1 MNDYKKLIKETN
13 YAREEIKD
21 DNIENSA
28 YYRWLNKKIEK
39 EEVIFSMN
47 EANLSNITKPSCGKI
62 NIVETDYLNED
73 KVLLLE
79 ANVDVENVRPRPS
92 AGIVINL
99 EKADKGI
106 DISEYNRVHFDIYL
120 EADGIQNVYFHFF
133 LGNDSV
139 KDIHTTSVYANKNN
153 HIMWEISD
161 IDRDNV
167 RKIVITPFL
176 FGCPSEA
183 MGDIKIYISS
193 IKVEKVKKD
202 YDLGFDLEDRIAYS
216 HVGYFKK
223 ASKVALLSTMDKLE
237 FRIKNEKDEDV
248 LISYAK
254 EVQES
259 IGKFYVLDFS
269 QIKKS
274 GKYCICWDKC
284 HTPYFEISDNP
295 YLESELYTLNFLRS
309 LRCGVDVK
317 GVHSA
322 CHLNCRTVDSEG
334 NSVPNFGGWHDA
346 GDLSQFEI
354 PTAEITHALSDLAFE
369 TEDTELKKRIMEEA
383 KIGGDWLLQTTFHN
397 GGRALA
403 ITYKLWRDNLL
414 MFDNN
419 DVRASVAEN
428 GPFENFLSAAALA
441 SLARLYKD
449 DYEIYSKWC
458 LRTAIEDFKFGV
470 EGYTSG
476 IYTKRWGT
484 NIDSAVCGHGITA
497 ACEIYKMTNDAS
509 YLDIAKKYAKV
520 VMKCQQTDYPEWDKP
535 IRGFFYEDPKHKYM
549 LTYEHRGHEQSP
561 IQGLCNLYKL
571 CKDDPDSKKWLRSI
585 KLYKEYILSTLAI
598 TKPYGLLPG
607 HVYDINKL
615 NMERFTLGGWV
626 KDKEEGLIYLQK
638 EASTGI
644 KLSEGVYLRIFPIA
658 IQRRGFHATLL
669 SKTKGLSEV
678 AKVLQD
684 KKLMQVAIDQLEWIL
699 GKNPF
704 ASSTMYGLGYNYHPL
719 YVAYSRQMVGALP
732 VGIMT
737 KGDLDLP
744 YWPTYDNAV
753 FKEVWGHTSGKYLW
767 VLSDI
772 LSFNR
777 K

>member
-1 MNDYKKLIKETN
+1 MLEYKELAKNTN

-21 DNIENSA
+21 DNFENSA
-28 YYRWLNKKIEK
+28 SYRWLNKKVEK
-39 EEVIFSMN
+39 KSTICLMN
-47 EANLSNITKPSCGKI
+47 DECLARISKPSCGKLSII
-62 NIVETDYLNED
+62 NKSPLNE
-73 KVLLLE
+73 KSALLLE
-79 ANVDVENVRPRPS
+79 TNIDVENVRPRPS

-99 EKADKGI
+99 ANDEKGI
-106 DISEYNRVHFDIYL
+106 DISEYNRVNFDIYL
-120 EADGIQNVYFHFF
+120 EASGIQNVYFHFF
-133 LGNDSV
+133 LGNDNV
-139 KDIHTTSVYANKNN
+139 KDIHTASVYANQIN
-153 HIMWEISD
+153 HIMWEITD
-161 IDRDNV
+161 IDRDDV
-167 RKIVITPFL
+167 RKMIITPFL
-176 FGCPSEA
+176 FGRPSEA
-183 MGDIKIYISS
+183 LGNIKIYISS
-193 IKVEKVKKD
+193 ISVEKVKKD

-216 HVGYFKK
+216 HVGYFKNAK
-223 ASKVALLSTMDKLE
+223 KEAILSQMNNLE
-237 FRIKNEKDEDV
+237 FSILDEK
-248 LISYAK
+248 K
-254 EVQES
+254 ES
-259 IGKFYVLDFS
+259 IYKATAQEYSGNLGKFYVLDFS
-269 QIKKS
+269 HIKRN
-274 GKYCICWDKC
+274 GKYCICFDNY
-284 HTPYFEISDNP
+284 HTPYFEISNNP
-295 YLESELYTLNFLRS
+295 YLTSELYTLNFLHS

-354 PTAEITHALSDLAFE
+354 PTAEMTHALCDLAIE
-369 TEDTELKKRIMEEA
+369 AEDNELKKRIMEEA
-383 KIGGDWLLQTTFHN
+383 KVGGDWLLQTSFHN
-397 GGRALA
+397 GNRALA

-414 MFDNN
+414 MYDNS

-449 DYEIYSKWC
+449 DYRIYGDWC

-470 EGYTSG
+470 DGYNDG

-497 ACEIYKMTNDAS
+497 ACEIYKMTNDEA
-509 YLDIAKKYAKV
+509 YLDIAKKYAKI
-520 VMKCQQTDYPEWDKP
+520 VMKCQQVDYPSWDKP
-535 IRGFFYEDPKHKYM
+535 IRGFFYEDIKHKYI

-561 IQGLCNLYKL
+561 IQGLCNLYNL
-571 CKDDPDSKKWLRSI
+571 CKEDSDSKKWLKSI
-585 KLYKEYILSTLAI
+585 KLYREYILSTIDI

-607 HVYDINKL
+607 HVYDTNKL

-626 KDKEEGLIYLQK
+626 KDKEEGLKYLQK
-638 EASTGI
+638 EATGGI
-644 KLSEGVYLRIFPIA
+644 KLSDGIYLRIFPIA

-669 SKTKGLSEV
+669 SKTKGVSEV
-678 AKVLQD
+678 AKVLKD
-684 KKLMQVAIDQLEWIL
+684 KNLMQIAIDQLEWIL

-772 LSFNR
+772 LSFYR

>member
-1 MNDYKKLIKETN
+1 MDDYKDLAKKTN
-13 YAREEIKD
+13 YAREEIKED
-21 DNIENSA
+21 IKDSA
-28 YYRWLNKKIEK
+28 YYRWLNKEVEK
-39 EEVIFSMN
+39 REEIFAIN
-47 EANLSNITKPSCGKI
+47 EANLDRISKPASGKI
-62 NIVETDYLNED
+62 SVVETDYLNED

-79 ANVDVENVRPRPS
+79 TNIDVENVRPRPS

-99 EKADKGI
+99 EKDGKGI
-106 DISEYNRVHFDIYL
+106 NINEYNRVKFDIYL

-133 LGNDSV
+133 VGNDNV
-139 KDIHTTSVYANKNN
+139 KDIHTASVYANKVN
-153 HIMWEISD
+153 HIMWEIDD

-183 MGDIKIYISS
+183 LGDIKIYIGS
-193 IKVEKVKKD
+193 INVEKVKKD
-202 YDLGFDLEDRIAYS
+202 YDLGFDLENRIAYS

-223 ASKVALLSTMDKLE
+223 AKKIAIVGEMKNLE
-237 FRIKNEKDEDV
+237 FKIRTDKEEDV
-248 LISYAK
+248 FTGKAEECNSDL
-254 EVQES
+254 
-259 IGKFYVLDFS
+259 GKFYVLDFS
-269 QIKKS
+269 QIKKN
-274 GKYCICWDKC
+274 GKYCIEWDKHC
-284 HTPYFEISDNP
+284 TPYFEISDNP
-295 YLESELYTLNFLRS
+295 YLGSELYSLNFLRS

-322 CHLNCRTVDSEG
+322 CHLNCRTVDGEG

-354 PTAEITHALSDLAFE
+354 PTAEMTHALCDLAFE
-369 TEDTELKKRIMEEA
+369 TEDVELKKRIMEEA

-397 GGRALA
+397 GNRALA

-419 DVRASVAEN
+419 DVKASMAEN

-441 SLARLYKD
+441 SLAKLYKD

-458 LRTAIEDFKFGV
+458 LRTAIEDFNFGV
-470 EGYTSG
+470 EGYKEG

-484 NIDSAVCGHGITA
+484 NIDSVVCGHGITA
-497 ACEIYKMTNDAS
+497 ACEIFKMTNDNY
-509 YLDIAKKYAKV
+509 YLDIAKKYAKT
-520 VMKCQQTDYPEWDKP
+520 VMKCQQTDYPNWDKP
-535 IRGFFYEDPKHKYM
+535 IRGFFYEDVKHNYM

-571 CKDDPDSKKWLRSI
+571 CKEDNNSKKWLKSI
-585 KLYKEYILSTLAI
+585 KLYREYTLSTIEI

-626 KDKEEGLIYLQK
+626 KDKEEGLAYLQK
-638 EASTGI
+638 EASGGI

-669 SKTKGLSEV
+669 SKTKAVSEIG
-678 AKVLQD
+678 VLLND
-684 KKLMQVAIDQLEWIL
+684 KKLIQVAIDQLEWIL

-704 ASSTMYGLGYNYHPL
+704 ASSTMYGLGYNYRPL

-753 FKEVWGHTSGKYLW
+753 FKEVWGHTTGKYLW

-772 LSFNR
+772 LKYYN

>member
-1 MNDYKKLIKETN
+1 MNDYKNLAKITN

-21 DNIENSA
+21 DHFENSA
-28 YYRWLNKKIEK
+28 YYRWLNKKVEK
-39 EEVIFSMN
+39 KCKIWSMN
-47 EANLSNITKPSCGKI
+47 EESINKISRPSSGKLS
-62 NIVETDYLNED
+62 IVKTDYLEETS
-73 KVLLLE
+73 LLIE
-79 ANVDVENVRPRPS
+79 TNIDVENVRPRPS
-92 AGIVINL
+92 AGIVLNL
-99 EKADKGI
+99 EEDGKGI
-106 DISEYNRVHFDIYL
+106 DISDYNRVKFDIYL

-133 LGNDSV
+133 LGNDNV
-139 KDIHTTSVYANKNN
+139 KDIHTASVYANKLN
-153 HIMWEISD
+153 HIMWEIAD
-161 IDRDNV
+161 IDRDDV
-167 RKIVITPFL
+167 KKMVITPFL

-183 MGDIKIYISS
+183 IGNIKIYIGS
-193 IKVEKVKKD
+193 INVEKVKKD

-216 HVGYFKK
+216 HVGYFKNAK
-223 ASKVALLSTMDKLE
+223 KEAILSKMDNLE
-237 FRIKNEKDEDV
+237 FKVLNDKNE
-248 LISYAK
+248 
-254 EVQES
+254 EVFKS
-259 IGKFYVLDFS
+259 TALKYDNNLGKFYVLDFS
-269 QIKKS
+269 HIKKS
-274 GKYCICWDKC
+274 GMYYISWDSFK
-284 HTPYFEISDNP
+284 TPLFEISNNP

-354 PTAEITHALSDLAFE
+354 PTAEMTHALCDLAFE
-369 TEDTELKKRIMEEA
+369 TEDVELKKRIMEEA
-383 KIGGDWLLQTTFHN
+383 KVGGDWLLQTTFHSGN
-397 GGRALA
+397 RALA
-403 ITYKLWRDNLL
+403 ITYKLWRDNML

-419 DVRASVAEN
+419 DVKASMAEN

-449 DYEIYSKWC
+449 DYSIYSNWC

-470 EGYTSG
+470 EGYSEG
-476 IYTKRWGT
+476 FYTKRWGT
-484 NIDSAVCGHGITA
+484 NIDSVVCGHGITA
-497 ACEIYKMTNDAS
+497 ACEIYKMTQDKA
-509 YLDIAKKYAKV
+509 YLDIAKKYAKT
-520 VMKCQQTDYPEWDKP
+520 VMKCQQVDYPNWEKP
-535 IRGFFYEDPKHKYM
+535 IRGFFYEDPKHTYI

-571 CKDDPDSKKWLRSI
+571 CEDDPDSKKWLKSI
-585 KLYKEYILSTLAI
+585 KLYREYILSTLEI

-626 KDKEEGLIYLQK
+626 KDKEEGLAYLQK
-638 EASTGI
+638 EAAGGI

-678 AKVLQD
+678 AKVLKD
-684 KKLMQVAIDQLEWIL
+684 KKLMQVAIDQLEWVL